1 MGSDEPFQLPEI
13 TDADICTVSRLLK
26 LRIDAFHGADGTD
39 PRQNVFKS
47 MEQLDVAACPGSGKT
62 TLLVAK
68 LAVLAQKWPYRTRGI
83 CVISHTNA
91 ARNEIET
98 GVGNTTVG
106 QRLLSYPH
114 YVGTIHGFV
123 NEYFASPWLRSRGY
137 PIKMIDTE
145 ICERRRWLKLE
156 NKYRFSLKKKN
167 IDQSSIRII
176 DTSFNVAKKD
186 GKFPLADDTPTYKEL
201 RKACQ
206 ETARE
211 GYHCYDDMFIWACD
225 VMDKIPGIVDVIRD
239 RFPLLFVDE
248 AQDNSEEQS
257 SVLHRIFMM
266 GSSAVIRQR
275 FGDENQAIFDS
286 MVAKEAT
293 KDKFPDGAT
302 KIDLPNSHRFGQKI
316 ATLVDPLGI
325 VEYPCGLKGQGPKK
339 PRSSEARH
347 TIFLFGD
354 DSVEKVF
361 DAYGTLLIETFTEQE
376 LADGRFTA
384 VGQVHRPPDEEADH
398 KFPHHIRHYWPDY
411 DSQLTS
417 LDPKPKTFV
426 QYISVGTG
434 KAGAVKEAYPL
445 VERIADGVLRLSGMV
460 EGRKTLPHRIQSH
473 RYILKLLKE
482 YPDLRR
488 CYDDLIAQFAIKRE
502 VLTKET
508 WDNHFCGMVRNI
520 AGTIAGASLS
530 SPEANGFLAWKDALD
545 SHNAIPVARVSQDN
559 IYRYPRDNPKVQINV
574 GSIHSVK
581 GQTHTATLVLE
592 TFWNDHNLNML
603 KPWIFG
609 QRDGWNQSD
618 KAQQKLR
625 LKLHYVAMTRPTHLL
640 CLAMKIST
648 VKNGNGDLEHD
659 LLRKLEQRGW
669 QVRMI

>member
-1 MGSDEPFQLPEI
+1 VSNDQPFEPPEVL
-13 TDADICTVSRLLK
+13 DADILWASSLISLCH
-26 LRIDAFHGADGTD
+26 DAFLGDNRVD
-39 PRQNVFKS
+39 RRQDVLKS
-47 MEQLDVAACPGSGKT
+47 MANLDVAACPGSGKT

-68 LAVLAQKWPYRTRGI
+68 LAILARKWQYRTRGI

-91 ARNEIET
+91 ARNEIEMS
-98 GVGNTTVG
+98 VGNTTVG

-123 NEYFASPWLRSRGY
+123 NEYFARPWLRSRGY

-156 NKYRFSLKKKN
+156 RKYRFSLEKKN
-167 IDQSSIRII
+167 LDQSSIRII
-176 DTSFNVAKKD
+176 DTSFNLAKKD
-186 GKFPLADDTPTYKEL
+186 GKFPFADDTSTYKEL

-211 GYHCYDDMFIWACD
+211 GYHCYDDMFIWGCD
-225 VMDKIPGIVDVIRD
+225 VMDKVPGIVDVIRD

-257 SVLHRIFMM
+257 SILHRIFMK

-293 KDKFPDGAT
+293 KDKFPDGAI

-339 PRSSEARH
+339 SRTSEARH
-347 TIFLFGD
+347 TMFLFGH
-354 DSVEKVF
+354 DSAEKVF
-361 DAYGTLLIETFTEQE
+361 DAYGALLIETFTEQE

-384 VGQVHRPPDEEADH
+384 VGQVHRQPDAEANH
-398 KFPHHIRHYWPDY
+398 KFPHHICHYWPDY

-417 LDPKPKTFV
+417 LDPKPKTFA
-426 QYISVGTG
+426 QYISVGMG
-434 KAGAVKEAYPL
+434 KAETVREAYPL
-445 VERIADGVLRLSGMV
+445 VERIADGILRLSGMV
-460 EGRKTLPHRIQSH
+460 EGRKTLPHRIHSH

-482 YPDLRR
+482 CTDLRR
-488 CYDDLIAQFAIKRE
+488 CYEDLIAQFAVKRE
-502 VLTKET
+502 VLTKEI
-508 WDNHFCGMVRNI
+508 WDSDCSGVVRNI
-520 AGTIAGASLS
+520 AETIAGASLS

-545 SHNAIPVARVSQDN
+545 SPDAISVAQLSQDN
-559 IYRYPRDNPKVQINV
+559 
-574 GSIHSVK
+574 
-581 GQTHTATLVLE
+581 
-592 TFWNDHNLNML
+592 
-603 KPWIFG
+603 
-609 QRDGWNQSD
+609 
-618 KAQQKLR
+618 
-625 LKLHYVAMTRPTHLL
+625 
-640 CLAMKIST
+640 
-648 VKNGNGDLEHD
+648 
-659 LLRKLEQRGW
+659 
-669 QVRMI
+669 